1 MKSLS
6 AKFKLIFLPFLVLA
20 VCFICGYSFLNWL
33 FVIKLQIP
41 LDEEVANLWLPML
54 LPWIPVYFYLRP
66 KIKLLGLKSKKRDG
80 HFLYVFMAAFA
91 ISIPAIIA
99 QMFLLTA
106 TGKLT
111 KLQNISQIS
120 EHPATKYYELKDYY
134 IDKDHGSVYRTA
146 KASGRN
152 NEYLNLCIYVVCPVL
167 NKPTDSIKPAAK
179 PDTKK
184 YAYHYPDNALLLVNG
199 RATTKEALS
208 KLNPKYI
215 DRVSVLKPGAAATA
229 LYGEPAKYGVILI
242 SIKELP
248 KIVETPRQLP
258 LAWLGIKYNRQISN
272 SLSSEAKEDNFTE
285 FDIEMQKRFKVES
298 LDNFVYLDR
307 IKNNEDYKGF
317 KAAVANVP
325 GYKGEVPII
334 FEAKN
339 ESFAARNG
347 SKLGWIFKSFGI
359 GCAIWLIMLLFPPIS
374 EPEKLTKKDW
384 LEEWNKFTKLILSVN
399 VSNPYFVAIVIGGIN
414 VLIYVVMVFAGLG
427 VVSFESHDLYN
438 WGANSRPAV
447 LDGQWWRLFSG
458 MFLHGGLM
466 HLAGNLYGLIFA
478 SLLLEPLIGKAKYLT
493 AYLICGLMA
502 SLSSILWHPDTI
514 SVGASGAIFGLFGVM
529 FVLLIANKTDPVRRR
544 FFLINSSIFIGF
556 NLLAGIRGNIDNAAH
571 IGGLLT
577 GLVIGVIYTF
587 FIEHHDPH
595 LEDAD
600 NLPVSDV
607 VSNED

>member
-6 AKFKLIFLPFLVLA
+6 AKFQLIFLPFLILA

-33 FVIKLQIP
+33 FIIKLQIP
-41 LDEEVANLWLPML
+41 LDEEVANLWLPII

-80 HFLYVFMAAFA
+80 HFFYLFMAAFA
-91 ISIPAIIA
+91 IGIPTIIA
-99 QMFLLTA
+99 QMYLVTA

-111 KLQNISQIS
+111 KLQDIGQIN
-120 EHPATKYYELKDYY
+120 HRPATKYYELKDYY
-134 IDKDHGSVYRTA
+134 IDKKHGSVYRTV
-146 KASGRN
+146 KTTGKN
-152 NEYLNLCIYVVCPVL
+152 NEHLNLCIYVVCPVL
-167 NKPTDSIKPAAK
+167 NNPPDSVKAAK
-179 PDTKK
+179 PDTVK
-184 YAYHYPDNALLLVNG
+184 YAYHYPDKALLVVNG
-199 RATTKEALS
+199 RVTSKEILA

-215 DRVSVLKPGAAATA
+215 DRVSILKPGAATA
-229 LYGEPAKYGVILI
+229 LYGEQAKYGVILI
-242 SIKELP
+242 SIKELSQIV
-248 KIVETPRQLP
+248 KIPRPQP
-258 LAWLGIKYNRQISN
+258 LAWLGVKYNRQISN
-272 SLSSEAKEDNFTE
+272 YLNSEAKEQNFEE
-285 FDIEMQKRFKVES
+285 FNIESQGQLRAAD
-298 LDNFVYLDR
+298 LNNFIYLDR

-317 KAAVANVP
+317 KAAVAKVP

-359 GCAIWLIMLLFPPIS
+359 GCAIWLIMLLFPTIS
-374 EPEKLTKKDW
+374 EPEEPTKKDW
-384 LEEWNKFTKLILSVN
+384 LEEWNNFTKLILSINVN
-399 VSNPYFVAIVIGGIN
+399 NPYFVAIVIGGLN
-414 VLIYVVMVFAGLG
+414 VLVYVIMVFAGLG

-438 WGANSRPAV
+438 WGADSRPAV
-447 LDGQWWRLFSG
+447 LEGQWWRLFTG

-478 SLLLEPLIGKAKYLT
+478 SLLLEPLIGKAKYLA

-502 SLSSILWHPDTI
+502 SLSSILWHPNTI

-577 GLVIGVIYTF
+577 GLIIGVIYMF
-587 FIEHHDPH
+587 FIEHHQPE
-595 LEDAD
+595 LGEGEE
-600 NLPVSDV
+600 LPVSDV
-607 VSNED
+607 ASNED